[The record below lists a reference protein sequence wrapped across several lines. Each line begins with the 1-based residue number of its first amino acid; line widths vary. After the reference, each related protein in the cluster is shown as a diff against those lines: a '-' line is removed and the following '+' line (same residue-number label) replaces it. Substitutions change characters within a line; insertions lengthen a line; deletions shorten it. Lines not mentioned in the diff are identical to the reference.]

1 MKLHLYLASWLY
13 SAAVALRN
21 RLFDNGVLKSFQSP
35 IPVVSVGNLTVGG
48 AGKTP
53 FVDWIVK
60 HYHRQGKRV
69 AIISRGYGRKTK
81 GVILVCDGTFVRVSA
96 NEAGDEPLM
105 LAWRNPT
112 AIIVVAEQRADGVRF
127 LLEKFSSCLP
137 DVILLDDGFQH
148 RAIARHLNL
157 LVIHAEQNPTDDT
170 LLPLGRLREPIDS
183 IRRAD
188 MILLSKVTRYTDLS
202 ALLNT
207 LAPFSKP
214 VVKSRIQIVGLRSFF
229 SGELVPLG
237 TQAFLWTWAFAF
249 SGIGDSKNFIETLQY
264 AGLIVEH
271 QKHFPDHH
279 IYTESDIEFILSE
292 VVRHGINIVVT
303 TEKDYFRLKAD
314 ETLFNRLKHTACF
327 YLEIAF
333 EVFDGEGELKSALN
347 AVVDSKTRNRTH

>member
-1 MKLHLYLASWLY
+1 MNLHLYLASWLY
-13 SAAVALRN
+13 GGAVALRN
-21 RLFDNGVLKSFQSP
+21 WLFDKGVLKSFHSP

-60 HYHRQGKRV
+60 HYHREGKRV
-69 AIISRGYGRKTK
+69 AIISRGYGRRTR
-81 GVILVCDGTFVRVSA
+81 GVMLVCDGALVRVSA

-105 LAWRNPT
+105 LAWRNPH
-112 AIIVVAEQRADGVRF
+112 AIVIVAEKRVDGVRF
-127 LLEKFSSCLP
+127 LLEKFSSRLP

-148 RAIARHLNL
+148 RALARQLNL
-157 LVIHAEQNPTDDT
+157 LVMHAQHNPAADA
-170 LLPLGRLREPIDS
+170 LLPLGRLREPLDS

-188 MILLSKVTRYTDLS
+188 MVLLSKVTRYTDLAS
-202 ALLNT
+202 LEKT
-207 LAPFSKP
+207 LAPFAKP
-214 VVKSRIQIVGLRSFF
+214 IVKSRIQIVGLRSFF

-249 SGIGDSKNFIETLQY
+249 SGIGDSQTFIETLQY

-279 IYTESDIEFILSE
+279 IYTESDIEFILTE
-292 VVRHGINIVVT
+292 TMRHGINIVVT
-303 TEKDYFRLKAD
+303 TEKDYFRLRAN
-314 ETLFNRLKHTACF
+314 ETLFNRLKNTACF

-333 EVFDGEGELKSALN
+333 EVFEGEEMLKAALN
-347 AVVDSKTRNRTH
+347 QVASIKS

>member
-1 MKLHLYLASWLY
+1 LKLHLYLASWLY
-13 SAAVALRN
+13 GAAVALRN

-279 IYTESDIEFILSE
+279 IYT
-292 VVRHGINIVVT
+292 
-303 TEKDYFRLKAD
+303 
-314 ETLFNRLKHTACF
+314 
-327 YLEIAF
+327 
-333 EVFDGEGELKSALN
+333 
-347 AVVDSKTRNRTH
+347 